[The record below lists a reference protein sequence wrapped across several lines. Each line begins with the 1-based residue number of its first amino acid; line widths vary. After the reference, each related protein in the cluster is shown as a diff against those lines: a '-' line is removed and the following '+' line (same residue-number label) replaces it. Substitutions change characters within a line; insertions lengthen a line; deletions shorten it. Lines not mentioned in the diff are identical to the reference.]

1 MGWNARARAII
12 DFEWNNAA
20 RSHLVGNSQRITH
33 AEQPTETRRAGNTG
47 GPRSGRVAARGG
59 GCATGACRHRANH
72 RGPRFHAG
80 KSKGRPH
87 LKRCILQ
94 RERLLLRATWAF
106 FMRSG
111 KLYFLSSSTGTVPTS
126 RPPSSTTATFRSAP
140 VGASRDQPCDGLR
153 VGHGLLVI
161 TAIETGGIDKPVAV
175 LHVEKI
181 PRHIPDRLLFSA
193 EGAAP
198 ALCCGAG
205 VGPRRPRDPEVVV
218 AQSPKLRSSNSSD
231 APGIGQRRERDGM
244 RSQRPQGAFR
254 RRPAVP
260 GRSTASRRRGF
271 PVCDV

>member
-1 MGWNARARAII
+1 MEQCRSLAFGWKHSKDYTCRAA
-12 DFEWNNAA
+12 
-20 RSHLVGNSQRITH
+20 
-33 AEQPTETRRAGNTG
+33 TETRRAGNTG
-47 GPRSGRVAARGG
+47 DPRSGRVAARGG

-87 LKRCILQ
+87 LKRCIHQ
-94 RERLLLRATWAF
+94 RERLLLRATGAF

-153 VGHGLLVI
+153 VGNGLLVI

-181 PRHIPDRLLFSA
+181 PRHIQDRLLLLLRARPQLFVAA
-193 EGAAP
+193 EGWESPMDAIRLDFLCASGFSP
-198 ALCCGAG
+198 TCQSAWGPDTDQRAKLLICQAMEGSILDAYLQTAL
-205 VGPRRPRDPEVVV
+205 
-218 AQSPKLRSSNSSD
+218 
-231 APGIGQRRERDGM
+231 
-244 RSQRPQGAFR
+244 
-254 RRPAVP
+254 
-260 GRSTASRRRGF
+260 
-271 PVCDV
+271 